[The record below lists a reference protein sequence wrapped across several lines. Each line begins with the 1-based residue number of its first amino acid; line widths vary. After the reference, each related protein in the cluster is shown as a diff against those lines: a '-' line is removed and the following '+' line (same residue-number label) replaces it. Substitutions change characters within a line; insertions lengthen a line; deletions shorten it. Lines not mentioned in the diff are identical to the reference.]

1 MPHPS
6 RVEKYE
12 ALLDLLL
19 IARQLFRLRFH
30 SRSIHPIQGIFECIR
45 VRETRTEMSFEP
57 EPTFARKVIFLAKKL
72 AHESCDGQL
81 KIIQHFAE
89 WVNKSAVTGNQ
100 RKKQTVTG

>member
-1 MPHPS
+1 
-6 RVEKYE
+6 
-12 ALLDLLL
+12 
-19 IARQLFRLRFH
+19 
-30 SRSIHPIQGIFECIR
+30 
-45 VRETRTEMSFEP
+45 MSFEP